1 MFIQYNTGADA
12 GFRRRGRQPSRGAP
26 TCDFARFSEKLYE
39 IEKILVRRGEAR
51 RGRPLRS
58 ATAII
63 YYVALSI
70 FLRKYLDIIAVSEIV
85 TILGDLTGIPKDCFF
100 GFSSKYFRCT
110 MYFYVG
116 NLFCFALRL
125 RPLELQMHRI

>member
-1 MFIQYNTGADA
+1 MINNIFEFTRKVILDVARETILLSAESNGPCLHNT
-12 GFRRRGRQPSRGAP
+12 
-26 TCDFARFSEKLYE
+26 
-39 IEKILVRRGEAR
+39 IM
-51 RGRPLRS
+51 
-58 ATAII
+58 

-70 FLRKYLDIIAVSEIV
+70 FLTKYLDIIAVSEIG
-85 TILGDLTGIPKDCFF
+85 TILGDLTGIPKECFF

-125 RPLELQMHRI
+125 RPLELQVHRI